1 VTCAKNLGEALMS
14 LGREKEAEK
23 LFAFALE
30 LTPKDV
36 DALFNLGVPDPYN
49 KPRVSAVQMQSKG
62 GGSFFSRWLPKGAGA
77 GCRSRQ
83 HIPTSR
89 VGEEQ

>member
-1 VTCAKNLGEALMS
+1 MFFVRCVTCAKNLGEALMS

-36 DALFNLGVPDPYN
+36 DALFNLGAPFQITN
-49 KPRVSAVQMQSKG
+49 
-62 GGSFFSRWLPKGAGA
+62 L
-77 GCRSRQ
+77 
-83 HIPTSR
+83 
-89 VGEEQ
+89 E